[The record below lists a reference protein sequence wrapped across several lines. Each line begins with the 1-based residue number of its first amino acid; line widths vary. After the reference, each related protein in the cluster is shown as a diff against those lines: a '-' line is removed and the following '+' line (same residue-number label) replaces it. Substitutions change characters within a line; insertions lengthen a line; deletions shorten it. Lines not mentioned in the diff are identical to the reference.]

1 MTILVIGAGGGFA
14 RVLSDSGVADS
25 IGRLGQEAHLS
36 PLLYGWLV
44 SAFIRVA
51 TGSATVAITTASGL
65 LIPVMAA
72 HPELDQ
78 THKALI
84 VVAIGC
90 GSLFLSHLND
100 SGFWIVKDSLG
111 LTVGQTLRTW
121 TVCETILSVSALIF
135 TLILSLFACFLASV
149 AAQEKA
155 DSAATIRKL
164 EEKWTESYKNRQ
176 IDMLSSMLADDFVI
190 TVEDGN
196 TYSKSGYISH
206 TADASV
212 QVDVAEMSDLKVRM
226 HGNIAVVTGA
236 YHERGKS
243 NGKPYEYRDRL
254 TDVWMKV
261 GNKWQVIASHYSVPL
276 K

>member
-1 MTILVIGAGGGFA
+1 MCEKILKLLLVLCLMPALA
-14 RVLSDSGVADS
+14 TAQKSPDAEKVLS
-25 IGRLGQEAHLS
+25 L
-36 PLLYGWLV
+36 
-44 SAFIRVA
+44 
-51 TGSATVAITTASGL
+51 
-65 LIPVMAA
+65 
-72 HPELDQ
+72 
-78 THKALI
+78 
-84 VVAIGC
+84 
-90 GSLFLSHLND
+90 
-100 SGFWIVKDSLG
+100 
-111 LTVGQTLRTW
+111 
-121 TVCETILSVSALIF
+121 
-135 TLILSLFACFLASV
+135 
-149 AAQEKA
+149 EK
-155 DSAATIRKL
+155 
-164 EEKWTESYKNRQ
+164 KWTESYKNRQ

-212 QVDVAEMSDLKVRM
+212 HVDVAEMSDLKVRM

-236 YHERGKS
+236 YYERGKS